1 MPGLIWL
8 LSLMV
13 QEVSRLMVKETS
25 DDASTSSERLSAG
38 LASTTDK
45 PELELFCSRPGL
57 CSSSISDVTVVK
69 ISFYML

>member
-25 DDASTSSERLSAG
+25 DDASTSSERLLAG
-38 LASTTDK
+38 LASTAGK

-57 CSSSISDVTVVK
+57 C
-69 ISFYML
+69 